1 LELSCCE
8 PRSKHVER
16 AVIKVLGDKLRE
28 QIPTPET
35 KTSKELRR
43 LIVELERREREE
55 KGKPH

>member
-1 LELSCCE
+1 MCE

-16 AVIKVLGDKLRE
+16 AVIKVLGDKLRQ